1 MLLLFLIALLSLPF
15 HSASSA
21 VELPPLN
28 DTINDLAGMMP
39 EPSYQDLEKRMK
51 RFKARSGHSVVVI
64 TLQSLEGE
72 DPESF
77 GERAFHSLPLGES
90 DLKKTILLIV
100 ARKEH
105 AVGLQTGTELKE
117 LFPEPTAREKLQKHV
132 DLYFSGMRPDL
143 GIHSA
148 VFFVFRTI
156 RGEVKMDRATE
167 FEKLEEASTQGAEA
181 GPIFAIFLAPF
192 LAFFIGALWGICSTN
207 YGVQTAVR
215 LTIGAVLGGGTAK
228 VVAGLM
234 ELMGAVSDGLW
245 YFILI
250 LSITLATFGS
260 LTEFWMAGDWRG
272 IPRLKDPIAR
282 KPEDKMGI

>member
-1 MLLLFLIALLSLPF
+1 MLLLFLITFLSLSG
-15 HSASSA
+15 HSQLSA
-21 VELPPLN
+21 LELPPLN
-28 DTINDLAGMMP
+28 DTINDLAGIMP
-39 EPSYQDLEKRMK
+39 EASYQDLEKRIK
-51 RFKARSGHSVVVI
+51 LFKARSGHSVVVV
-64 TLQSLEGE
+64 TLPSLEGE
-72 DPESF
+72 EPESF
-77 GERAFHSLPLGES
+77 AEKAFHRLPLGEA

-105 AVGLQTGTELKE
+105 AVSMQTGTELKE
-117 LFPEPTAREKLQKHV
+117 LFPEPTAQEKVQKHV

-167 FEKLEEASTQGAEA
+167 FEKLEEASTRGAEA

-192 LAFFIGALWGICSTN
+192 LAFFVGGLWGICSTN

-215 LTIGAVLGGGTAK
+215 LTTGAVLGGGTAK
-228 VVAGLM
+228 IVAGLM
-234 ELMGAVSDGLW
+234 ELMGTVSDGLW

-250 LSITLATFGS
+250 LSIALATFGS

-272 IPRLKDPIAR
+272 IPRVKDPVVR
-282 KPEDKMGI
+282 KPEDNIGI

>member
-1 MLLLFLIALLSLPF
+1 MLLLFLVAFLSLLF
-15 HSASSA
+15 HSPLSA

-77 GERAFHSLPLGES
+77 GEKAFHSLPLREA
-90 DLKKTILLIV
+90 DLKKTILLII

-105 AVGLQTGTELKE
+105 AVGLQIGEELKE
-117 LFPEPTAREKLQKHV
+117 LFPEPIAREKLQKQI
-132 DLYFSGMRPDL
+132 DLYFNGMRPDL

-148 VFFVFRTI
+148 VFFIFRTI
-156 RGEVKMDRATE
+156 RGELQFDHATDL
-167 FEKLEEASTQGAEA
+167 EKLEEASTRGAEA

-192 LAFFIGALWGICSTN
+192 LAFFIGVLWGICSTN

-228 VVAGLM
+228 VVSGLM
-234 ELMGAVSDGLW
+234 ELMGTVSDSLW

-250 LSITLATFGS
+250 LSIALGIFGS
-260 LTEFWMAGDWRG
+260 LTEFWMSGDWRG
-272 IPRLKDPIAR
+272 IPRVKDSVAR

>member
-1 MLLLFLIALLSLPF
+1 MLLLLLIAFLSLPL
-15 HSASSA
+15 HSALSA

-28 DTINDLAGMMP
+28 DTINDLAGIMP

-64 TLQSLEGE
+64 IIQSLDGE
-72 DPESF
+72 DPEDF
-77 GERAFHSLPLGES
+77 AEQAFHSLRLGEA
-90 DLKKTILLIV
+90 DLRKTILLVV

-105 AVGLQTGTELKE
+105 ALGLQTGSELKE
-117 LFPEPTAREKLQKHV
+117 LFPEPVAREKLQKHV
-132 DLYFSGMRPDL
+132 DLYFNGMRPDL

-148 VFFVFRTI
+148 VSFVFRTI

-167 FEKLEEASTQGAEA
+167 FEKLEQASTQGAEA

-192 LAFFIGALWGICSTN
+192 LAFFIGGLWGICSTN

-228 VVAGLM
+228 IVAGLM
-234 ELMGAVSDGLW
+234 ELMGPVSDGLW
-245 YFILI
+245 YFILL
-250 LSITLATFGS
+250 LSIALATFGS

-272 IPRLKDPIAR
+272 IPRVKDPVVR
-282 KPEDKMGI
+282 KPEDNIGI

>member
-1 MLLLFLIALLSLPF
+1 MLLLLLIACLNLPF
-15 HSASSA
+15 PSLLSA
-21 VELPPLN
+21 VELPSLN
-28 DTINDLAGMMP
+28 DTINDLAGIMP
-39 EPSYQDLEKRMK
+39 DPSYQDLEKRMK
-51 RFKARSGHSVVVI
+51 HFKARSGHSVVVI
-64 TLQSLEGE
+64 TLQSLDGE

-77 GERAFHSLPLGES
+77 GEKAFHSLPLGEA

-105 AVGLQTGTELKE
+105 AVYLQTGEELKE
-117 LFPEPTAREKLQKHV
+117 LFPEPTAREKLEKHV

-148 VFFVFRTI
+148 VFFAFRTI

-167 FEKLEEASTQGAEA
+167 FEKLERASTQGAEA
-181 GPIFAIFLAPF
+181 GPIFSIFLAPF
-192 LAFFIGALWGICSTN
+192 LAFFVGALWGICSTN

-215 LTIGAVLGGGTAK
+215 LTTGAVLGGGTAK
-228 VVAGLM
+228 VVASLM

-250 LSITLATFGS
+250 LSIALATFGS

-272 IPRLKDPIAR
+272 IPRVKDPVVR
-282 KPEDKMGI
+282 KPEDNIGI

>member
-1 MLLLFLIALLSLPF
+1 MLLLLLIVFLSLSWQSP
-15 HSASSA
+15 SSA

-28 DTINDLAGMMP
+28 DTINDLAGIMP
-39 EPSYQDLEKRMK
+39 EPSYQDLEKRMR

-64 TLQSLEGE
+64 TLPSLEGE

-77 GERAFHSLPLGES
+77 ADEAFHRLPLAEA

-105 AVGLQTGTELKE
+105 AVGLQTGAELKD
-117 LFPEPTAREKLQKHV
+117 LFPEPTAQEKLQKHV
-132 DLYFSGMRPDL
+132 DLYFNGMRPDL

-167 FEKLEEASTQGAEA
+167 VEKLEEASTQGAEA

-192 LAFFIGALWGICSTN
+192 LAFFVGGLWGICSTN

-215 LTIGAVLGGGTAK
+215 LTTGAVLGGGTAK

-234 ELMGAVSDGLW
+234 ELMGTVSDGLW
-245 YFILI
+245 YFILL
-250 LSITLATFGS
+250 LSIALATFGS

-272 IPRLKDPIAR
+272 IPRVKDPIAR